1 MNAQTRSKLEMAR
14 RALTFSRA
22 HPDPSP
28 GYAAA
33 LAALEER
40 LSTADKLADRQ
51 EQGILAVRGAT
62 ELKRLLRKKMRR
74 SQLLHLSRV
83 AQIAAKEL
91 PELGPKFVLRPEK
104 SSYQT
109 FRTAARAILAE
120 AMNQKDLLVKHG
132 LSDTV
137 LNSLVDSLTQFDEVF
152 ERGVNA
158 RLAHVSASAELG
170 EVADESVQIVKVMD
184 ALNRFRFAEDVES
197 LRAWESAS
205 NQSGPPRAPEV
216 KPETPQPPF
225 TDGDLRPAA

>member
-1 MNAQTRSKLEMAR
+1 MNAQTRSKLDMAR
-14 RALTFSRA
+14 RALTFCRA

-40 LSTADKLADRQ
+40 LATADKLADRQ

-62 ELKRLLRKKMRR
+62 ELKRQLRKKMRR
-74 SQLLHLSRV
+74 SQLLHLARV
-83 AQIAAKEL
+83 AQIASKEV

-104 SSYQT
+104 APYQT

-120 AMNQKDLLVKHG
+120 AMNQKELLVKHG

-137 LNSLVDSLTQFDEVF
+137 LESLVETLKEFDEVF

-158 RLAHVSASAELG
+158 RLAHVAASAELD
-170 EVADESVQIVKVMD
+170 VAADQSIQIVKVVD
-184 ALNRFRFAEDVES
+184 ALNRFRFADDIES

-205 NQSGPPRAPEV
+205 NQFGPPRPAEA
-216 KPETPQPPF
+216 KAESPPS
-225 TDGDLRPAA
+225 TGGEARPAA